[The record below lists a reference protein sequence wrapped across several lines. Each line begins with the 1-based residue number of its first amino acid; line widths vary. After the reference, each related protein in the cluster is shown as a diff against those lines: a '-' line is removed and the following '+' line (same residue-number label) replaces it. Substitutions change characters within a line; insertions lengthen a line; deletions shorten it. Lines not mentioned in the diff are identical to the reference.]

1 MGAVHVCDQGENLPQ
16 PEIPE
21 KVKMRGRERRREREE
36 GRGREKGGERI
47 REKCKMREK

>member
-1 MGAVHVCDQGENLPQ
+1 MCDQGENLPQ

-36 GRGREKGGERI
+36 GREREKGGENKR
-47 REKCKMREK
+47 KNVK